1 MSDWTPEV
9 REVPTELIENP
20 HATYPKPLTRFAAV
34 LDQIAGADMVTL
46 KLLSGGIGN
55 PEGNVH
61 G

>member
-1 MSDWTPEV
+1 MTDWIPEV

-20 HATYPKPLTRFAAV
+20 HVTYPKPLTRFATV
-34 LDQIAGADMVTL
+34 LEQLEAADMDTL

-55 PEGNVH
+55 PQGNLD